1 VSVPARPKKKP
12 VGRKS
17 YTEDW
22 LKQNL
27 PEIIQKHGGIIRGI
41 ADELAIDISTLWRY
55 SQKYEWIDELR
66 DKARITLV
74 DEAESKLR
82 EAVARGESW
91 AVQYMLSHQGGKR
104 GYGNKLE
111 IKGTINHVN
120 ITFEPPQEFIDITP
134 TTYELEDKTDK

>member
-1 VSVPARPKKKP
+1 VPARPKNKP

-17 YTEDW
+17 YSEDW
-22 LKQNL
+22 LRQHL
-27 PEIIQKHGGIIRGI
+27 PEIILKHGGIMQGI
-41 ADELAIDISTLWRY
+41 ADELDIHISSLFRY
-55 SQKYEWIDELR
+55 AREYSWIDELR